1 VTDLPV
7 TVLLDTNFLLVPIRF
22 GVDVFAEAERV
33 LNQLVEFAVTSNVLG
48 EVERLRSKGQPGFRG
63 ELDFALKVASRCRV
77 IDVEPEEG
85 ETVDDSIVRL
95 AASRGYVVATTDA
108 ELRRRLREV
117 GVKVLILR
125 QKRYL
130 QLVG

>member
-1 VTDLPV
+1 MPV

-33 LNQLVEFAVTSNVLG
+33 LNQLVDFAVTPNVLG
-48 EVERLRSKGQPGFRG
+48 EVERLRSEAQPGFRS
-63 ELDFALKVASRCRV
+63 ELDFALKVASRCKV
-77 IDVEPEEG
+77 IDAEPEEG
-85 ETVDDSIVRL
+85 ETVDNSIVRL

-130 QLVG
+130 QLMG

>member
-1 VTDLPV
+1 LPV

-33 LNQLVEFAVTSNVLG
+33 LNQLVDFAVTPNVLG
-48 EVERLRSKGQPGFRG
+48 EVERLRSEAQPGFRS
-63 ELDFALKVASRCRV
+63 ELDFALKVASRCKV
-77 IDVEPEEG
+77 IDAEPEEG

-130 QLVG
+130 QLMG

>member
-1 VTDLPV
+1 MPV

-33 LNQLVEFAVTSNVLG
+33 LNQLVDFAVTPNVLG
-48 EVERLRSKGQPGFRG
+48 EVERLRSEAQPGFRS
-63 ELDFALKVASRCRV
+63 ELDFALKVASRCKV
-77 IDVEPEEG
+77 IDAEPEEG

-130 QLVG
+130 QLMG

>member
-1 VTDLPV
+1 LPV

-33 LNQLVEFAVTSNVLG
+33 LNQLVDFAVTSNVLG
-48 EVERLRSKGQPGFRG
+48 EVERLRSEAQPGFRS

-77 IDVEPEEG
+77 IDAESEEG
-85 ETVDDSIVRL
+85 ETVDNSIVRL
-95 AASRGYVVATTDA
+95 AASQGYVVATTDA

-130 QLVG
+130 QLMG

>member
-1 VTDLPV
+1 MTDLPV

-33 LNQLVEFAVTSNVLG
+33 LNQLVDFAVTPNVLG
-48 EVERLRSKGQPGFRG
+48 EVERLRSEAQPGFRS
-63 ELDFALKVASRCRV
+63 ELDFALKVASRCKV
-77 IDVEPEEG
+77 IDAEPEEG
-85 ETVDDSIVRL
+85 ETVDNSIVRL

-130 QLVG
+130 QLMG

>member
-1 VTDLPV
+1 MSV

-33 LNQLVEFAVTSNVLG
+33 LNQLVEFAVTSGVLG
-48 EVERLRSKGQPGFRG
+48 EVERLRGEAQPGFRG
-63 ELDFALKVASRCRV
+63 ELDFGLKVASRCRV
-77 IDVEPEEG
+77 IDAEPEEG

-117 GVKVLILR
+117 GVKVLYLR

-130 QLVG
+130 QLIG